1 MALAR
6 RQTGSQ
12 GDRLLSPSFLD
23 GKRLGML
30 ALILLS
36 VSLNAAAQLLLRA
49 AMRGGLPSGGAP
61 LAMLLDIALRPGV
74 IAGIAC
80 YGISLVVWILV
91 LSRVEASFAY
101 PFLGVGFVI
110 VAVAGAVLLGE
121 AFTARKIIATVVIAA
136 GVAIM
141 AGGR

>member
-1 MALAR
+1 M
-6 RQTGSQ
+6 
-12 GDRLLSPSFLD
+12 
-23 GKRLGML
+23 LG
-30 ALILLS
+30 LILLS

-49 AMRGGLPSGGAP
+49 AMRGGLPSGAP
-61 LAMLLDIALRPGV
+61 LAMLVDVASRPGIV
-74 IAGIAC
+74 AGIAC

-121 AFTARKIIATVVIAA
+121 TFTARKIIATMVIAA
-136 GVAIM
+136 GIAIM
-141 AGGR
+141 AGSR